1 MGKFNEYLDIEPQIK
16 DIKDGE
22 CKQII
27 FWGLKDKQDAED
39 TLNRIAEPGDSMM
52 GRKGLPNKNI
62 KKAWYAATRSGI
74 GLFVIVPTANAT
86 DFISTGLKSI
96 IFSFLAAKKYD
107 NEKILRL
114 ENEVA
119 HKLESSDSLSDKFK
133 AMSQAEISV
142 ADLWQKY
149 LNNINDPATR
159 EALKLY
165 SQIYSNTSYG
175 HALSLGNVLRIR
187 AINPNATFVVPEST
201 WNSWGFGIK
210 KGAQKY
216 PMWRRVNKYDPS
228 QKDIDI
234 AKTKLGHELENLG
247 DLGVAVIDAIR
258 IEAQKEANKGVKAV
272 YLPYYGYDISDVY
285 QYNPNEPNPLTT
297 KANISSNV
305 VYKLNALAQELED
318 KKRENMGAK
327 DAEIRDAAEKQYEV
341 AIGTMSD
348 LCIQSGI
355 KIDSLVNGDTS
366 SQDKLIRLLE
376 AYYNH
381 VINEKSNN
389 AKTGKMQSK
398 APNKINVLKPEN
410 IQKYIQDA
418 VQLTLLMNNI
428 PYNMN
433 NFTHSLEYTQNEAA
447 TLGPIIK
454 VAAECIGKAL
464 NPKPKDSL
472 NEGIFDGWFG
482 QAFKRA
488 LDKLGINIV
497 PDNQAENEDS
507 VEMQLE
513 SIKENFNKLLY
524 RINNP
529 IIY

>member
-1 MGKFNEYLDIEPQIK
+1 MGKFNEYLDIEPKI
-16 DIKDGE
+16 DNIKDGE
-22 CKQII
+22 YKKIS
-27 FWGLKDKQDAED
+27 FWGIKDRQDAED
-39 TLNRIAEPGDSMM
+39 TLNRIAEPGDSLM
-52 GRKGLPNKNI
+52 GRPGLPNKNI
-62 KKAWYAATRSGI
+62 KRAWYAATRSGV

-86 DFISTGLKSI
+86 DFITTGLKSI
-96 IFSFLAAKKYD
+96 IFSFLASKKYD
-107 NEKILRL
+107 QEKILRL
-114 ENEVA
+114 EDVVA
-119 HKLESSDSLSDKFK
+119 HKLESSDTLSDKFK

-187 AINPNATFVVPEST
+187 AINPDATFVVSEST

-216 PMWRRVNKYDPS
+216 PMWRVVNKYDPS

-234 AKTKLGHELENLG
+234 AKAKLGHELENLG
-247 DLGVAVIDAIR
+247 DLGVAVRDAIR
-258 IEAQKEANKGVKAV
+258 IEAQKEANKGVKTV
-272 YLPYYGYDISDVY
+272 FLPYYGYDISDVY

-297 KANISSNV
+297 QANISSNV

-318 KKRENMGAK
+318 KKRGELSGK
-327 DAEIRDAAEKQYEV
+327 DAEIRDAAEKQYTV
-341 AIGTMSD
+341 SIDIMSK
-348 LCIQSGI
+348 LCTQKGIQ
-355 KIDSLVNGDTS
+355 IDSLINSETS
-366 SQDKLIRLLE
+366 LQDKLIKLLE
-376 AYYNH
+376 TYYNY
-381 VINEKSNN
+381 VITEKSSNPKS
-389 AKTGKMQSK
+389 AKN
-398 APNKINVLKPEN
+398 PNKINVLKPEN

-454 VAAECIGKAL
+454 VAAESIGRAL
-464 NPKPKDSL
+464 NPKTQDSL

-497 PDNQAENEDS
+497 PDNQAENENS